1 MAYEDFK
8 DLNRRTFVYQVL
20 SDNAFDKSTFTFYRK
35 YVGHRSS
42 RYVIDKYSKY
52 ACDILLKDKKRIAN
66 TNALQKILDESNRKP
81 SEM

>member
-1 MAYEDFK
+1 MISKFNKELRFLLYF
-8 DLNRRTFVYQVL
+8 
-20 SDNAFDKSTFTFYRK
+20 
-35 YVGHRSS
+35 
-42 RYVIDKYSKY
+42 IDIYSKY

>member
-8 DLNRRTFVYQVL
+8 DLNRRTFIYQVL

-42 RYVIDKYSKY
+42 RYVIDK
-52 ACDILLKDKKRIAN
+52 
-66 TNALQKILDESNRKP
+66 
-81 SEM
+81 